1 MSAPDPSDGKQWGVL
16 LEYLNPD
23 TEAQFLKNFSACS
36 FKYDVANHVIM
47 ISLGCAF
54 SFIMTMINGAT
65 LGVNLFLVCIS
76 VTALRLYFILKRK
89 DIYVKNRT
97 VILMFSQTMHALL
110 ATLSSSYM
118 PMPDYTR
125 LSFVVMYLMR
135 TPIMILNMVG
145 IGLSVPIKAHVFS
158 SLFACLA
165 SSVWILPFCSRCQ
178 NVDHAYPITVSETF
192 FPDLSQTITEWLHRS
207 TVIGALVDA
216 TNGGTP
222 RPAPTPIT
230 TCWVPMLFLHLTF
243 GYFFPCAVMYCAEAY
258 QRAQFVCRR
267 RFQSESDIGSPVSS
281 SESTT
286 APTSTELDAGS
297 TSAAGDFDGGS
308 LRGSNWM
315 YVWHDFRS
323 TLAMGL
329 WIAFMM
335 VQVVWIF
342 LRGIGEAMELRNAAT
357 DGGVPGFCPNMIFA
371 SVDIL
376 ST

>member
-1 MSAPDPSDGKQWGVL
+1 MHWPALKRQQLIPFRRACLLPQARILPGLVPRFTWIRLPQAFFRRDLSSRRSYTLQNTQKSGRRYIANCFGLISGFPKSKAPNKMSIRDPSDGKQWGVL

-125 LSFVVMYLMR
+125 LSFLVMYLMR
-135 TPIMILNMVG
+135 TPILILNMVG

-178 NVDHAYPITVSETF
+178 NVDHAYPTTVSQTF
-192 FPDLSQTITEWLHRS
+192 FPDLSRTITEWLHRS

-216 TNGGTP
+216 TNSGTP
-222 RPAPTPIT
+222 RPAPT
-230 TCWVPMLFLHLTF
+230 L
-243 GYFFPCAVMYCAEAY
+243 A
-258 QRAQFVCRR
+258 
-267 RFQSESDIGSPVSS
+267 GSPCCSC
-281 SESTT
+281 T
-286 APTSTELDAGS
+286 
-297 TSAAGDFDGGS
+297 
-308 LRGSNWM
+308 
-315 YVWHDFRS
+315 
-323 TLAMGL
+323 
-329 WIAFMM
+329 
-335 VQVVWIF
+335 
-342 LRGIGEAMELRNAAT
+342 
-357 DGGVPGFCPNMIFA
+357 
-371 SVDIL
+371 
-376 ST
+376 